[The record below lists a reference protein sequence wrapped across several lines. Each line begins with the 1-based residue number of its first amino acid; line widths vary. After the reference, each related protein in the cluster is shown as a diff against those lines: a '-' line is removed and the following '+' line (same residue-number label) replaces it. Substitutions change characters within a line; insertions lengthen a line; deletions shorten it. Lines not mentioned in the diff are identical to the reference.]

1 MKKLIIFLL
10 LFSGGWVSAQYLQK
24 FSLSTGGGSGTS
36 TDYYMVYALGELGVQ
51 ENTTANIHL
60 SEGFIGPDMYEII
73 MGVEDYETLPGVR
86 IYPNPVRDEMQIGLP
101 YTGDY
106 EVVIYDLTGKE
117 VMRHT
122 FEKATS
128 VKLRLTQLHE
138 GTYIAGVIDR
148 QNRKYAALKFV
159 KL

>member
-1 MKKLIIFLL
+1 MKKIIIFLL
-10 LFSGGWVSAQYLQK
+10 LFTGGWISAQNLQK
-24 FSLSTGGGSGTS
+24 HSISTAGGSGSS
-36 TDYYMVYALGELGVQ
+36 TDYYMVYALGELGVV
-51 ENTTANIHL
+51 ENTNGGIHL

-73 MGVEDYETLPGVR
+73 MGVEDYETLSGVK
-86 IYPNPVRDEMQIGLP
+86 IFPNPVHENMQISLP
-101 YTGDY
+101 YSADY